1 IKEHM
6 LDKMSDTSR
15 IVERLRASGYVSKT
29 QSSDDR
35 RAAKIHIS
43 EKGLELLEEAEPHV
57 QSFTKLFQ
65 TLTMEE
71 AQLFNELLDKIR
83 S

>member
-1 IKEHM
+1 M

-15 IVERLRASGYVSKT
+15 IVERLRTNGYVNKT
-29 QSSDDR
+29 QSNDDR

-43 EKGLELLEEAEPHV
+43 DKGIELLKDTEPHV
-57 QSFTKLFQ
+57 QGFTKL
-65 TLTMEE
+65 LENLSVEE